1 MPKDSPDGT
10 REIWLEKTYLT
21 TEEAFP
27 TVLRR
32 SEVVGVAVE
41 EVSPVEMA
49 LQEVQQRTREL
60 EALNLRYSALAKTGQ
75 AVSTTILAMSLNNVV
90 DAPIDTG
97 AASSRQLFLT
107 GEYVSRFP
115 DREEQVEKLRAAID
129 DQVSSLEGPASSASL
144 IGASPQVRVIDSCLK
159 LHGQLC
165 PPEMVGFHTTLET
178 FFRKNFNDEI
188 QRLAVES
195 HTPESTSRLAF
206 VNPGHLSVI
215 ERRSLEPPLELGH
228 SISGPPSLSPQDGN
242 SPIDGNPTKQTPLQR
257 GLAHLARHGFNGV
270 ASGPRDTSGSDI
282 EEASPH
288 DSYLNGA
295 GAPVANISGAAS
307 ITTSTMGSM
316 GGSLRGRFSRFGSL
330 NFGRRDG

>member
-1 MPKDSPDGT
+1 MLS
-10 REIWLEKTYLT
+10 
-21 TEEAFP
+21 
-27 TVLRR
+27 
-32 SEVVGVAVE
+32 
-41 EVSPVEMA
+41 
-49 LQEVQQRTREL
+49 
-60 EALNLRYSALAKTGQ
+60 
-75 AVSTTILAMSLNNVV
+75 
-90 DAPIDTG
+90 
-97 AASSRQLFLT
+97 
-107 GEYVSRFP
+107 
-115 DREEQVEKLRAAID
+115 
-129 DQVSSLEGPASSASL
+129 
-144 IGASPQVRVIDSCLK
+144 
-159 LHGQLC
+159 
-165 PPEMVGFHTTLET
+165 FHTTLET

-195 HTPESTSRLAF
+195 HTPESTLRLAF
-206 VNPGHLSVI
+206 ANTGNPGHLSVI

-228 SISGPPSLSPQDGN
+228 SISSPPSISPRDEGN
-242 SPIDGNPTKQTPLQR
+242 SPVDGNVTKQTPLQR

-282 EEASPH
+282 EEGSPH